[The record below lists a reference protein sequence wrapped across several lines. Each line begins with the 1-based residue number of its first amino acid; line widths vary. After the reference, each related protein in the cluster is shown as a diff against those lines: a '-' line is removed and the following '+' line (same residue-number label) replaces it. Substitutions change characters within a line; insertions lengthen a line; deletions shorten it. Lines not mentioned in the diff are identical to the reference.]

1 MEEEGVKT
9 VTEQIDEMLNIGVE
23 KPEEAPVEESPVEES
38 PVEESVEEEPQEEQV
53 EEEPPV
59 EEPAK
64 EAPAEE
70 PKEEE
75 EEEDELTIL
84 KRENEALRKSIDDLS
99 GPKTEPKKE
108 QDPEP
113 ESKPEPEPVKLDE
126 IDFIGDAD
134 VDDITYNPKELNK
147 ILNKVYAQGIDTA
160 RKTLGEGVLRS
171 IPDIVK
177 ANVATVISLRESSER
192 FYEDNKDLKP
202 FKKVVSAV
210 FEEVAAENP
219 DKKLDEILKDVEKE
233 TRKRLELYREAIKPD
248 TKSDPKPPKLPKVK
262 GQHRETST
270 KPNISPMQAE
280 IDAMNELQF

>member
-23 KPEEAPVEESPVEES
+23 EPEESPVEESLAEES
-38 PVEESVEEEPQEEQV
+38 PVEESVEEEPQEEPV
-53 EEEPPV
+53 EEELPV
-59 EEPAK
+59 KEPAK
-64 EAPAEE
+64 EAPVEE
-70 PKEEE
+70 PKE

-99 GPKTEPKKE
+99 GPKTDPKKE
-108 QDPEP
+108 QEPEP
-113 ESKPEPEPVKLDE
+113 EPKPEPGPVKLDE

-134 VDDITYNPKELNK
+134 VDDITRDPKELNK
-147 ILNKVYAQGIDTA
+147 ILNKVFAQGIDTA

-248 TKSDPKPPKLPKVK
+248 TKSDPKPPKLQKVK